1 MTIPSGHVVFVASL
15 SIFGNDIFIVTQ
27 VKQCPQVFVSPQD
40 DMTTTA
46 PIASIRPR
54 LGIEFGPS
62 EVFAARPTVSAF
74 AKHPDL
80 VYKI

>member
-1 MTIPSGHVVFVASL
+1 MA
-15 SIFGNDIFIVTQ
+15 
-27 VKQCPQVFVSPQD
+27 
-40 DMTTTA
+40 TTA